1 MRIGVFVLAF
11 AAVGCYQYSTTGA
24 SEVRSPQQV
33 RVELTDAGTANIVPK
48 LGASVQFIEGH
59 VVQASEA
66 GLTLSVD
73 QMRRKG
79 EPLFKQWTGD
89 SVQLASGDIRL
100 VRLRTQNRSRTTI
113 AAVGAGAAAIAL
125 VVFAATADGLF
136 GGSTKRVPPAIR

>member
-24 SEVRSPQQV
+24 SDVRSPQQV

-48 LGASVQFIEGH
+48 LGASVQFLEGR
-59 VVQASEA
+59 VVQASDA

-89 SVQLASGDIRL
+89 SVQLATGD
-100 VRLRTQNRSRTTI
+100 VRLIRVRTPNRSRTAI
-113 AAVGAGAAAIAL
+113 AAVAAGSAAIAL
-125 VVFAATADGLF
+125 VVFAANASGIF
-136 GGSTKRVPPAIR
+136 GGSDKPTKPAIR